1 MSAALFARNFAAAF
15 AQQDAAR
22 IAGLIAPDGTVLT
35 LTGQWAEGAV
45 AAQTAFESEF
55 AGIFAN
61 ARLVT
66 GKTHIRQLGPDK
78 ALLNQ
83 RFVVTGAQ
91 GESRS
96 DMPRFGAL
104 LVAVLCEA
112 AGWRALSL
120 TFATLP

>member
-1 MSAALFARNFAAAF
+1 MSAAPFARNFAAAF
-15 AQQDAAR
+15 AQQDAAQ
-22 IAGLIAPDGTVLT
+22 IAGLVAIDGTVLT
-35 LTGQWAEGAV
+35 LTGQWAEGAA

-66 GKTHIRQLGPDK
+66 GKSHFRQLGADK

-91 GESRS
+91 DESCKEL
-96 DMPRFGAL
+96 PRFGAL

-120 TFATLP
+120 TFTALP